1 MENQIFANIKTA
13 IEQGSDV
20 TCIYLVTTRAGD
32 RCYIKVG
39 RTTNLKRR
47 MLNYIQHN
55 PLARLIVHVPTSFM
69 SSFLKEKYYHKR
81 CKALGFKRHKFSKEW
96 YKVTT
101 EEYKKITTEGFNA
114 LG

>member
-1 MENQIFANIKTA
+1 MNNQIFTDIKTA
-13 IEQGSDV
+13 IEQGNAV
-20 TCIYLVTTRAGD
+20 TCIYLVTTRAGN

-39 RTTNLKRR
+39 RTKNLKKR

-55 PLARLIVHVPTSFM
+55 PLARLIAYVPTSFIG
-69 SSFLKEKYYHKR
+69 SFSEERYYHKR
-81 CKALGFKRHKFSKEW
+81 CKVLGFKSHTFSKEW